1 MSDINK
7 KVVIGTVISDKNA
20 KFRVVEEKIRV
31 IGHPLYRKFVNKT
44 RKYHAY
50 DEENQSKLGDMV
62 KIIESKPYSKTV
74 CWKITEIVHS
84 EN

>member
-7 KVVIGTVISDKNA
+7 KVVVGKVISDKNS
-20 KFRVVEEKIRV
+20 KFRVIEEKIRV

-50 DEENQSKLGDMV
+50 DEENKSKLGDTV
-62 KIIESKPYSKTV
+62 KIIESKPFSKTT
-74 CWKITEIVHS
+74 CWKIIGIIQSEI
-84 EN
+84 

>member
-1 MSDINK
+1 MSELNK
-7 KVVIGTVISDKNA
+7 KIVTGIVISDKNA

-50 DEENQSKLGDMV
+50 DEENKSKLGDMV
-62 KIIESKPYSKTV
+62 KIIESKPYSKTT

>member
-7 KVVIGTVISDKNA
+7 KVVVGKVISDKNS
-20 KFRVVEEKIRV
+20 KFRVIEEKIRV

-50 DEENQSKLGDMV
+50 DEENKSKLGDTV
-62 KIIESKPYSKTV
+62 KIIESKPFSKTT
-74 CWKITEIVHS
+74 CWKIIEIIQS
-84 EN
+84 EI